1 VQRLPIETQNA
12 SDLVDGLDL
21 MTTHQNM
28 PAFVFWNSEMK
39 YDCHSACGIFVGE
52 GSKSS
57 PPPCLEAC
65 DTVQSLPI
73 ETQNASDL
81 VDGLDWMTTHQNV
94 PAFVFW
100 NSEMKYD
107 CHSACG
113 IFVGEGSQAT
123 GPQSLEAC
131 NIVQCLRIG
140 TYEVS
145 SLVDW
150 R

>member
-1 VQRLPIETQNA
+1 
-12 SDLVDGLDL
+12 
-21 MTTHQNM
+21 MTTHQNV

-65 DTVQSLPI
+65 DTVQRLPI

-81 VDGLDWMTTHQNV
+81 VDGLDWMTTHQNM

-113 IFVGEGSQAT
+113 IFVGEGLKSS
-123 GPQSLEAC
+123 PQQCLEAC
-131 NIVQCLRIG
+131 DTVQRLLIE
-140 TYEVS
+140 TQNAS
-145 SLVDW
+145 DLVGGLDW
-150 R
+150 MTTHQNMPAFVFWNSEM